1 MQSFNIEEVIGVFEA
16 VSDQEERITDLK
28 AQMKMISADNA
39 KRFEEFAKEKETKPA
54 NIKALYKHWKEN
66 KDKDAASEENEDLYT
81 LMAMMDM
88 YLDKQNSE
96 DTEVNT

>member
-1 MQSFNIEEVIGVFEA
+1 MQNFNIEEAIGVFEA
-16 VSDQEERITDLK
+16 VSDQEEKITDLK
-28 AQMKMISADNA
+28 AQIKMIGADNA
-39 KRFEEFAKEKETKPA
+39 KRFEEFAKDKETKPA

-66 KDKDAASEENEDLYT
+66 KDKSTASEENEDLYT

-88 YLDKQNSE
+88 YLDKQNAE

>member
-1 MQSFNIEEVIGVFEA
+1 MQNFNIEEAIGVFEA
-16 VSDQEERITDLK
+16 VADQEEKITDLK
-28 AQMKMISADNA
+28 AQIKMIGADNA
-39 KRFEEFAKEKETKPA
+39 KRFEEFAKDKETKPA

-66 KDKDAASEENEDLYT
+66 KDKSAASEENEDLYT

-88 YLDKQNSE
+88 YLDKQNAE